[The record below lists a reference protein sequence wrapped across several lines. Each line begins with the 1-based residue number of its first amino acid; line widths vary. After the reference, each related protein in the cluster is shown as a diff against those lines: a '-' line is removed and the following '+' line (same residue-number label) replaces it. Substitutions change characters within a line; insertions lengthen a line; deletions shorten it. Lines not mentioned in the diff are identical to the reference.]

1 MKISATKKRIIAIVA
16 AVIVLAGVI
25 FGVVIANTSDAA
37 LPDAASAAALIRD
50 SAGASFGVGA
60 TTVASLYEGDVDV
73 EVTAVEHA
81 GNGCVVTAKITSRD
95 LASAVTA
102 GMDAITALDAEE
114 LKSDGMKA
122 RINAMLAEWYAAAGE
137 QTTDVEVL
145 LAESNGTWIVHTDL
159 AFADACCGGLATLTD
174 SLDGAEQNSLKRLR
188 TCVEVKYDAGEEPDT
203 RSWFAKTW
211 EKFKSDF
218 RISFIEDNRW
228 LMLIRGLGTTME
240 ITVFAALI
248 GIVLGFLV
256 AVIRVSHDRAGKF
269 GFMNAVCKVYLTVIR
284 GTPVLIQLMII
295 YFVIL
300 APIRAPKILVAIIAF
315 GINSGAYVAE
325 IVRGGIMSVEIGQ
338 TEAGRSL
345 GLNYRQ
351 TMISI
356 VLPQAFKAVLPA
368 LANEFIV
375 LVKETSI
382 SAYIALQDLTR
393 AGDKIRGATYQAF
406 MPLIAVALIY
416 LAVVMVLS
424 MLVGKLERRLRKSD
438 RG

>member
-1 MKISATKKRIIAIVA
+1 MKLSATKKRIIAAVA
-16 AVIVLAGVI
+16 AAVVLAGVI
-25 FGVVIANTSDAA
+25 FGVVIANSSGGALPSSDAA
-37 LPDAASAAALIRD
+37 QTIIAEAAQSLP
-50 SAGASFGVGA
+50 GVGA
-60 TTVASLYEGDVDV
+60 KTLALLYKGDV
-73 EVTAVEHA
+73 EVEVLSVEHA
-81 GNGCVVTAKITSRD
+81 GSGCAVTAKITSRE
-95 LASAVTA
+95 LAPAVEA
-102 GMDAITALDAEE
+102 GMDAITALDAEG
-114 LKSDGMKA
+114 LKSDEMKQK
-122 RINAMLAEWYAAAGE
+122 INGMLADWYAAAE
-137 QTTDVEVL
+137 KKTTEVEVIMTE
-145 LAESNGTWIVHTDL
+145 AGGAWEVHADK
-159 AFADACCGGLATLTD
+159 AFADACCGGLATF
-174 SLDGAEQNSLKRLR
+174 SAGIAGSEQNSLKRLF
-188 TCVEVKYDAGEEPDT
+188 TCVEVRFDESGSPDT
-203 RSWFAKTW
+203 RGWFEKTW

-218 RISFIEDNRW
+218 RISFIEDHRW

-256 AVIRVSHDRAGKF
+256 AVVRVTHDRAGKF
-269 GFMNAVCKVYLTVIR
+269 GFMNGLCKIYLTVIR

-300 APIRAPKILVAIIAF
+300 APIRAPKVLVAIIAF

-325 IVRGGIMSVEIGQ
+325 IVRGGIMSVDIGQ

-351 TMISI
+351 TMLSI